1 MSAGLFTLST
11 SSSPLRAPPD
21 SRRTIAVSTA
31 DDSEAI
37 EAAEA
42 ISAQKRMPEVRYH
55 FGFTAETRCSTYAS
69 GVHVKNVTRGGS
81 EHMIFALSQ
90 SWEACPYP
98 LNVGVG
104 GNVGEDVGEVCGVVV
119 DLPLLAPA
127 PIRRQE
133 LLDGMH

>member
-11 SSSPLRAPPD
+11 SSSPLRAPTD

-55 FGFTAETRCSTYAS
+55 FGFTAEIRCSTYAS
-69 GVHVKNVTRGGS
+69 GVHVKNVTRGGT
-81 EHMIFALSQ
+81 EHIIFALSQ
-90 SWEACPYP
+90 SWEAYP

-133 LLDGMH
+133 LPDVMH

>member
-11 SSSPLRAPPD
+11 SSSPLRAPTD

-55 FGFTAETRCSTYAS
+55 FGFTAEIRCT
-69 GVHVKNVTRGGS
+69 VR
-81 EHMIFALSQ
+81 M
-90 SWEACPYP
+90 
-98 LNVGVG
+98 
-104 GNVGEDVGEVCGVVV
+104 
-119 DLPLLAPA
+119 LAVY
-127 PIRRQE
+127 
-133 LLDGMH
+133 M

>member
-11 SSSPLRAPPD
+11 SSSPLRAPTD

-42 ISAQKRMPEVRYH
+42 ISAQKRLPEVRYH
-55 FGFTAETRCSTYAS
+55 FSFTAEIRCSTYAS
-69 GVHVKNVTRGGS
+69 RVHLKNVTRGGT
-81 EHMIFALSQ
+81 EHIIFALSQ

-98 LNVGVG
+98 LNLGVG
-104 GNVGEDVGEVCGVVV
+104 GNVGEVCGVVV

-133 LLDGMH
+133 LLDVMH

>member
-11 SSSPLRAPPD
+11 SSSPLRAPTD

-55 FGFTAETRCSTYAS
+55 LGFTAEIRCTYAS
-69 GVHVKNVTRGGS
+69 GVHVKNVTRGGT
-81 EHMIFALSQ
+81 EHIIFALSQ

-104 GNVGEDVGEVCGVVV
+104 VNVGEDVGEVCGVVV

-133 LLDGMH
+133 LLDVMH